1 MRSIR
6 QSIECMEAAG
16 HSKTPIDNLVLRN
29 LIDLAEGRKH
39 EPDMDRNRRQAAERG
54 QGRG

>member
-6 QSIECMEAAG
+6 QSIDMMETAG
-16 HSKTPIDNLVLRN
+16 HTKTPVDNLVLRH

-39 EPDMDRNRRQAAERG
+39 EPHPDSNPRPERKARRV
-54 QGRG
+54 